1 LFLRQFVHIAF
12 FIYISSF
19 SQAFNKVARRD
30 EGTDDDVRPWLAGF
44 VQDKGSV
51 AAEALLA
58 GVGHLEPKATSSDNL
73 EGI

>member
-1 LFLRQFVHIAF
+1 LFALLFFEYLFSLLFFVP
-12 FIYISSF
+12 

-44 VQDKGSV
+44 VQDKGSD

-58 GVGHLEPKATSSDNL
+58 GAGHLEPKATSSDNL
-73 EGI
+73 ED